1 MLSTVPP
8 HPVPP
13 PFPPQPPFPPAAP
26 GPHAALQPP
35 MVYVAPAWEY
45 KHVERPAGAEP
56 PFPADELNALGADG
70 WELTAVIPTPATVHF
85 YFKRSRD

>member
-1 MLSTVPP
+1 
-8 HPVPP
+8 
-13 PFPPQPPFPPAAP
+13 
-26 GPHAALQPP
+26 
-35 MVYVAPAWEY
+35 MVYVAPTWEY